1 MRKKS
6 LKKRSLFAAMLLMT
20 SLVFT
25 ANAAESKVFAAESRE
40 ISASTADELAFVTK
54 SMQDG
59 DVISIKDNITL
70 SRNIVL
76 DKSVTVDLNGHTLSI
91 NNNGS
96 LQCGYYSFDHQETY
110 NEYHAG
116 YWYDEKST
124 IEHPGYWYTDTD
136 GSQKWHS
143 SWEETVKTKKWHD
156 PWTET
161 KTRNIYKY
169 HDEIKISIKNGSI
182 LHSGGANGANEED
195 GYYSMNSMA
204 TGYEGTKPYA
214 TLEIISGN
222 TYLSNIDIHGGN
234 GGNGG
239 NGACSTNK
247 YYDYKV
253 IGNGGK
259 GGDGGNVF
267 YIDKGSVIISKD
279 SCHVFPGKGG
289 NGGKGAVKKKKN
301 KVVLQGEDGCS
312 GNSGEISNKRDNVYF
327 LTI

>member
-1 MRKKS
+1 MKKNLSKRK
-6 LKKRSLFAAMLLMT
+6 LFVAALLLMT
-20 SLVFT
+20 SLVFS
-25 ANAAESKVFAAESRE
+25 ANAAGSKVFAAAGRE
-40 ISASTADELAFVTK
+40 ISVSTADEFAFAAK
-54 SMQDG
+54 SLQDG
-59 DVISIKDNITL
+59 DVILIKDNITL

-110 NEYHAG
+110 NEYHEG

-124 IEHPGYWYTDTD
+124 IEHPGYGYTDKD
-136 GSQKWHS
+136 GNQQWCSR

-161 KTRNIYKY
+161 KTRDIYKC

-182 LHSGGANGANEED
+182 LHSDGANGKNKED
-195 GYYSMNSMA
+195 GDYYGSYS
-204 TGYEGTKPYA
+204 GTDGEDQKNE
-214 TLEIISGN
+214 TLRIISGK

-239 NGACSTNK
+239 NGACYTGKKNK
-247 YYDYKV
+247 KI
-253 IGNGGK
+253 IGNGGN

-279 SCHVFPGKGG
+279 NCHVFPGKGG